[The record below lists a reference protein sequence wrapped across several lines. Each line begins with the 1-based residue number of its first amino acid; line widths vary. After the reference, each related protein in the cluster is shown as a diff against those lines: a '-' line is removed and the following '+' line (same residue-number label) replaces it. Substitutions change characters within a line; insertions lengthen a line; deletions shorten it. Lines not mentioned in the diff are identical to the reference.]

1 MHLPYLVLR
10 NKYLFSRLNHS
21 MTMAQNIEFNKNE
34 DKMMQLVGGLQH
46 KLDKVYEGGG
56 KSRVAKEHEKG
67 KLTAR
72 ERIDYLLDEVS
83 HVLNYSF
90 ISFTVAVVSNSFNVP
105 T

>member
-1 MHLPYLVLR
+1 MHLLYLVLR

-56 KSRVAKEHEKG
+56 KSRIAKEHEKG
-67 KLTAR
+67 
-72 ERIDYLLDEVS
+72 S
-83 HVLNYSF
+83 
-90 ISFTVAVVSNSFNVP
+90 
-105 T
+105 